1 MPKINKYCKVKI
13 STDLTVF
20 KILVYYICVLSFRL
34 DKLGMNIP
42 RFDFR
47 CAGVTSV
54 SADLHKFGYTPKV
67 VYNFYQLLKLT
78 TCILTTTELPVLT
91 AILNTCRVVTPQTA
105 AYGKAT
111 PHVLRRLAF
120 YKDQIFVETVLGL

>member
-1 MPKINKYCKVKI
+1 M
-13 STDLTVF
+13 
-20 KILVYYICVLSFRL
+20 YYICVLSFRL

-78 TCILTTTELPVLT
+78 TCILTTTELSVLI
-91 AILNTCRVVTPQTA
+91 AFPIRAELSLHKLQLMERQLRTC
-105 AYGKAT
+105 
-111 PHVLRRLAF
+111 
-120 YKDQIFVETVLGL
+120 